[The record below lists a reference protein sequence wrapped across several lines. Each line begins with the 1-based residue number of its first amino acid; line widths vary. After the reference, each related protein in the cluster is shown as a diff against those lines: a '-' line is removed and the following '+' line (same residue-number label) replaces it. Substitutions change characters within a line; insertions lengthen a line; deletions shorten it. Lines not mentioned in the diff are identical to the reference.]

1 MDNFFV
7 SVYSFFRKRRL
18 LFSIS
23 FIALIALLGWRAFT
37 IKLEEDITRIFPSD
51 ERVEKFDYVFRNSRV
66 SERLV
71 MMISVRDSSTAPQPD
86 DLIAFATQL
95 ADSIADR
102 HTEHIKGIRT
112 EVDDARV
119 LELFQTIRQHLPVF
133 LNDEDYAAID
143 SITNPT
149 YAGTILQSNYRQLI
163 SPSGVVTKNIIVNDP
178 LGFSFLVLKK
188 LERLQYDE
196 NFELYDNFIVTRDH
210 RHLLFFIQ
218 PAYSAGDT
226 GNNTRFLEDL
236 KVTMESVGTAYPQL
250 LASYFGASVVAAGNA
265 SQLQQDTILTVSL
278 MVVLL
283 MVALLGFFR
292 KKRIPFLI
300 LIPVV
305 FGGIFSLACISFFQ
319 ESLSILALAVGAVIL
334 GVAVD
339 YALHYLV
346 LLKDLRTPE
355 AVIKSLVKPL
365 TLGSATTVLAFF
377 SLKFTNAAV
386 LQDIGVFSGFS
397 LIGAAICTLVFL
409 PHLVGGNP
417 FTLVSSNSLAS
428 RIIGYP
434 LESKRWLVYVIL
446 FLTPLFLIFS
456 TRVDFNEDMGSL
468 NFMTEETRTAEKRL
482 ETINNASLTST
493 YILSTGSS
501 LEAAL
506 RKNEVTLAQ
515 LDPLTKDKT
524 LNKLSSVSDF
534 LISDSLQ
541 ELRIKRWNDYWSPER
556 KDSIFSLV
564 QNEGAALNFSQVVFN
579 NFESL
584 ISKQYQPL
592 QQAEKEI
599 VRQTFFNEFI
609 IEKGDDVSVISL
621 ANVFPEDKEKLRAH
635 LEGAPSFSFDRRM
648 LTNLFVEYVNAD
660 FTYILSV
667 TSILVFFALLI
678 SYGRIELTF
687 IAFVPMLFTWIWIL
701 GIMALLNI
709 EFNIVNVMVS
719 TFIFGLGD
727 DYSIFTMDGLLE
739 EYRAGKKHLS
749 SVRTSIFLSAFTT
762 MTGLG
767 VLIFAEHPALRSI
780 AAISIIGIGCVFLM
794 SQTLEPFFFRWL
806 ISSRASR
813 GLQPMTLKGMLVT
826 LYTYG
831 FFVLGSFFL
840 TIVGLI
846 LKLIP
851 FRRDRIRLF
860 FHQLISV
867 FTRWLVYGSANLRV
881 RVEGKAPNA
890 FDEPAIIISNHS
902 SFLDILVS
910 TMLDP
915 KLILMTNKWVWN
927 SPIFG
932 GVVRLADYYP
942 AVQGAEGSVE
952 HLRHSVAQGYSIVVF
967 PEGSRSVDGRI
978 RRFHKGAFYLSESL
992 QIPVQPVLILGASHA
1007 IPKGTMYVNDSY
1019 ITIRFLPRINTENT
1033 AFGVGY
1039 SERTKKISRY
1049 FREQFDTF
1057 EAECRTPD
1065 ALAAR
1070 VITNYL
1076 YKGPV
1081 LEWYMRIK
1089 LRLEKNYDRFHEL
1102 TPTHGQILDLGCGY
1116 GFLSY
1121 MLQFLSE
1128 HRVITAV
1135 DYDEE
1140 KIDTARHG
1148 FARSENLQFVC
1159 SDVMTFPLEKYDAII
1174 ISDVLHYLQRAEQD
1188 DLLARCFDALNP
1200 GGQLIIR
1207 DGNSDLHDRHRGTW
1221 LTELFSVRILGF
1233 NKARNKLNFISGRH
1247 LEELALNNGLKIRI
1261 QDETTYTSNVIFVI
1275 SKPKG
1280 VHEKV

>member
-1 MDNFFV
+1 MDNLFV
-7 SVYSFFRKRRL
+7 SVYSFFCKRRL
-18 LFSIS
+18 LFWIFFFVSMA
-23 FIALIALLGWRAFT
+23 FLGWRAMT
-37 IKLEEDITRIFPSD
+37 IQMDEDITRIFPSD
-51 ERVEKFDYVFRNSRV
+51 ERVEKFDYVFRNSRL

-71 MMISVRDSSTAPQPD
+71 MMVSVRDSSTAPAPD
-86 DLIAFATQL
+86 DLVAFATQL

-102 HTEHIKGIRT
+102 HPQHIKSIRT
-112 EVDDARV
+112 EVDDSRV
-119 LELFQTIRQHLPVF
+119 LELFQTIQQHLPVF
-133 LNDEDYAAID
+133 LNDDDYAAID
-143 SITNPT
+143 TIRNPHVAKT
-149 YAGTILQSNYRQLI
+149 VLLSNYRQLI
-163 SPSGVVTKNIIVNDP
+163 SPSGVVTKNIIVKDP

-188 LERLQYDE
+188 LERLQYDD
-196 NFELYDNFIVTRDH
+196 NFELYDNFIMTRDH

-218 PAYSAGDT
+218 PAYSADDT
-226 GNNTRFLEDL
+226 GNNTVFLENL
-236 KVTMESVGTAYPQL
+236 KATMESVGKSYPQL

-278 MVVLL
+278 MIVLL
-283 MVALLGFFR
+283 MATLFGFFR

-300 LIPVV
+300 LVPVV
-305 FGGIFSLACISFFQ
+305 FGGLFSLACISFFQ

-339 YALHYLV
+339 YSLHYLV
-346 LLKDLRTPE
+346 LLKDLRAPE

-365 TLGSATTVLAFF
+365 TLGSATTVIAFF

-386 LQDIGVFSGFS
+386 LQDIGIFSGFS
-397 LIGAAICTLVFL
+397 LIGAALCSLVFL
-409 PHLVGGNP
+409 PHVAGRNP
-417 FTLVSSNSLAS
+417 FMSTSSNRIAS
-428 RIIGYP
+428 RIVGYP
-434 LESKRWLVYVIL
+434 LESKRWLVYIIL

-456 TRVDFNEDMGSL
+456 ARVDFNEDMGSL

-493 YILSTGSS
+493 YILSTGPT

-506 RKNEVTLAQ
+506 RKNEVTLAK
-515 LDPLTKDKT
+515 LEPLKKDKT
-524 LNKLSSVSDF
+524 LNKLSSVSYF

-541 ELRIKRWNDYWSPER
+541 ELRIRKWNDYWSAQR
-556 KDSIFSLV
+556 KDSIISLV
-564 QNEGAALNFSQVVFN
+564 RNEGSALNFSQAVFN

-584 ISKQYQPL
+584 ILREYQPL
-592 QQAEKEI
+592 QQAEKNI
-599 VRQTFFNEFI
+599 IRQTFFDEFI
-609 IEKGDDVSVISL
+609 IEKSDDASVISL
-621 ANVFPEDKEKLRAH
+621 ANVFPENKKKLYTQLAD
-635 LEGAPSFSFDRRM
+635 APSFSFDRRM
-648 LTNLFVEYVNAD
+648 ITSLFVEYVNED
-660 FTYILSV
+660 FTYIVSV

-678 SYGRIELTF
+678 SYGRIELTL

-701 GIMALLNI
+701 GIMALFGI

-762 MTGLG
+762 MIGLG

-806 ISSRASR
+806 ITSRVSR

-826 LYTYG
+826 LCTYG
-831 FFVLGSFFL
+831 FFVIGSFFL

-851 FRRDRIRLF
+851 FQRDRIRLF

-881 RVEGKAPNA
+881 RVEGKSPNA
-890 FDEPAIIISNHS
+890 FGEPAIIISNHS

-910 TMLDP
+910 TMMHP
-915 KLILMTNKWVWN
+915 RLILLTNKWVWN
-927 SPIFG
+927 SPVFG
-932 GVVRLADYYP
+932 GVVRFAGYYP
-942 AVQGAEGSVE
+942 VVYGAEDSVE
-952 HLRHSVAQGYSIVVF
+952 HLRHTVAKGYSIVVF
-967 PEGSRSVDGRI
+967 PEGSRSVDGQL
-978 RRFHKGAFYLSESL
+978 RRFRKGAFFLSESL
-992 QIPVQPVLILGASHA
+992 KIPIQPVLILGAGQA
-1007 IPKGTMYVNDSY
+1007 IPKGNMYVNDAHV
-1019 ITIRFLPRINTENT
+1019 TIRFLPRISADDTS
-1033 AFGVGY
+1033 FGVTY
-1039 SERTKKISRY
+1039 SERTKKISKY
-1049 FREQFDTF
+1049 FRDQYDAF

-1065 ALAAR
+1065 ALAPR
-1070 VITNYL
+1070 LITNYL

-1089 LRLEKNYDRFHEL
+1089 LRMERNYAQFHEL
-1102 TPTHGQILDLGCGY
+1102 TPLQGRILDLGCGY

-1121 MLQFLSE
+1121 MLQLLSE

-1140 KIDTARHG
+1140 KIETARHG
-1148 FARSENLQFVC
+1148 FVRSSNLEFVC
-1159 SDVMTFPLEKYDAII
+1159 SDVMSFPLEKYDAII
-1174 ISDVLHYLQRAEQD
+1174 LSDVLHYLKRAEQD
-1188 DLLARCFDALNP
+1188 DLLTRCFDALNP

-1207 DGNSDLHDRHRGTW
+1207 DGDSDLRDRHKGTW
-1221 LTELFSVRILGF
+1221 LTELFSVKILGF
-1233 NKARNKLNFISGRH
+1233 NKARNELNFISGRH
-1247 LEELALNNGLKIRI
+1247 LEELARSRGLRIRI
-1261 QDETTYTSNVIFVI
+1261 KDETTYTSNVIFVI

-1280 VHEKV
+1280 VHEEV